1 MNSRKNH
8 NKKLM
13 LPVLIFLVGCLVLT
27 VVLYHSYRSNYKQ
40 VRNVT
45 ALNATTYAERLQN
58 DMNRGVA
65 ITDTLEEIVISE
77 NGKIDNFQKVARDL
91 MADFIQSIQIA
102 PDGVVTDIYP
112 EAGNEAGKIDLMH
125 DESRGEICRYGRDKN
140 IVTMQGPFDLKQGGQ
155 GIAIRNPVYLE
166 GADGSPVF
174 WGFTIVIIRVP
185 EIFTESIQ
193 ALTKFGYDYSLTKT
207 VSPLSDDTEIVSSSG
222 NIMKNPI
229 TFEFE
234 FGGCLFDFE
243 VMPADGWSHGW
254 NVFPQLFL
262 GICVI
267 LLLTGLTVVIL
278 VIERHRDILK
288 KMAITDPLT
297 GLLNRKGFDEQLKK
311 VMQSDLHIHCVG
323 IQMDI
328 DDFKFINDMYG
339 HVVGDAALKSL
350 AQDMQSYFNDNSILC
365 RNGGDEFSVILVD
378 TTEEEARK
386 KIEHFTLQPRYIT
399 YNGGEHPFYIS
410 LGYAE
415 YPKDCED
422 VLKLIRCA
430 DMALYAVK
438 LHGKHNC
445 SRYRGDYKIQH
456 RSQLGFALQD
466 VSKNL
471 PGAFLIY
478 IADPEN
484 DDILFAN
491 RELIELAGCSDF
503 DDFLDYTD
511 RRFRNLIHP
520 DERDSVETSIW
531 EQIDAK
537 TSGNNDYVRF
547 HFAKK
552 DGTYLPVLDHGR
564 IVENRYYGNV
574 FYVLIMDCALVES
587 YYDNKTGLGTVQ
599 ERSHIIPVSR

>member
-1 MNSRKNH
+1 
-8 NKKLM
+8 M
-13 LPVLIFLVGCLVLT
+13 LPVLVFLVGCMVLT

-65 ITDTLEEIVISE
+65 ITDTLEEIAISE
-77 NGKIDNFQKVARDL
+77 NGKIDNFQKVARNL
-91 MADFIQSIQIA
+91 MSDYIQSIQIA

-112 EAGNEAGKIDLMH
+112 ETGNEAGKIDLIH

-193 ALTKFGYDYSLTKT
+193 SLTKFGYDYSLIKT

-267 LLLTGLTVVIL
+267 LLLTGLTVGIL
-278 VIERHRDILK
+278 VIERHRDTLK

-311 VMQSDLHIHCVG
+311 VMQGDLHIHCVG
-323 IQMDI
+323 VQMDI

-386 KIEHFTLQPRYIT
+386 KIEHFTLQPRHIT
-399 YNGGEHPFYIS
+399 YNGEEHPFYIS

-422 VLKLIRCA
+422 VSELIRCA

-445 SRYRGDYKIQH
+445 SPYRGDYKIQH

-491 RELIELAGCSDF
+491 RELIELAGCRDF

-520 DERDSVETSIW
+520 DERNSVETSIW

-552 DGTYLPVLDHGR
+552 DGTYIPVLDHGR

-574 FYVLIMDCALVES
+574 FYVLIMDCALIES
-587 YYDNKTGLGTVQ
+587 YYDNKTGLKTVQ
-599 ERSHIIPVSR
+599 E

>member
-45 ALNATTYAERLQN
+45 ALNAATYAERLQN

-65 ITDTLEEIVISE
+65 ITDTLEEIAISE

-102 PDGVVTDIYP
+102 PDGVVTAIYP
-112 EAGNEAGKIDLMH
+112 EAGNEAGKIDLVR

-234 FGGCLFDFE
+234 FCGSLFDFE

-278 VIERHRDILK
+278 VIERNRDTLK

-297 GLLNRKGFDEQLKK
+297 GLLNRKGFDEQLKN
-311 VMQSDLHIHCVG
+311 VMQGDLHIHCVG

-386 KIEHFTLQPRYIT
+386 KIEHFTIQPRHIT
-399 YNGGEHPFYIS
+399 YNGEEHPFYIS

-484 DDILFAN
+484 DNILFAN
-491 RELIELAGCSDF
+491 RELIEFAGCRDF

-511 RRFRNLIHP
+511 HRFRNLIHP

-531 EQIDAK
+531 KQIYAK

-587 YYDNKTGLGTVQ
+587 YYDNKIGLETVP
-599 ERSHIIPVSR
+599 E

>member
-8 NKKLM
+8 NKKPM

-65 ITDTLEEIVISE
+65 ITDTLEEIAISE

-297 GLLNRKGFDEQLKK
+297 GLLNRKGFDEQLKN
-311 VMQSDLHIHCVG
+311 VMQGDLHIHCVG

-386 KIEHFTLQPRYIT
+386 KIEHFTLQPRHIT
-399 YNGGEHPFYIS
+399 YNGEEHPFYIS

-456 RSQLGFALQD
+456 RRQLGFALQD

-599 ERSHIIPVSR
+599 E

>member
-65 ITDTLEEIVISE
+65 ITDTLEEIAISE

-185 EIFTESIQ
+185 EIFT
-193 ALTKFGYDYSLTKT
+193 KFGYDYSLTKT

-234 FGGCLFDFE
+234 FCGSLFDFE
-243 VMPADGWSHGW
+243 IMPADGWSHGW

-278 VIERHRDILK
+278 VIERHRDTLK

-311 VMQSDLHIHCVG
+311 VMQGDLHIHCVG

-350 AQDMQSYFNDNSILC
+350 AQDIQSYFNDNSIIC
-365 RNGGDEFSVILVD
+365 RNGGDEFSAILVD

-386 KIEHFTLQPRYIT
+386 KIEQFTLQSRHIT

-422 VLKLIRCA
+422 VSELIRCA

-445 SRYRGDYKIQH
+445 SPYRGAYKMQH

-484 DDILFAN
+484 DNILFAN
-491 RELIELAGCSDF
+491 RELIEFAGCRDF

-511 RRFRNLIHP
+511 HRFRNLVHP

-531 EQIDAK
+531 KQIDAK

-564 IVENRYYGNV
+564 IV
-574 FYVLIMDCALVES
+574 
-587 YYDNKTGLGTVQ
+587 
-599 ERSHIIPVSR
+599 

>member
-45 ALNATTYAERLQN
+45 ALNAATYAERLQN

-65 ITDTLEEIVISE
+65 ITDTLEEIAISE

-112 EAGNEAGKIDLMH
+112 EAGNEAGKIDLMN

-234 FGGCLFDFE
+234 FCGSLFDFE

-278 VIERHRDILK
+278 VIERNRDTLK

-297 GLLNRKGFDEQLKK
+297 GLLNRKGFDEQLKN
-311 VMQSDLHIHCVG
+311 VMQGDLHIHCVG

-386 KIEHFTLQPRYIT
+386 KIEHFTIQPRHIT
-399 YNGGEHPFYIS
+399 YNGEEHPFYIS

-491 RELIELAGCSDF
+491 HELIELAGCKDF

-537 TSGNNDYVRF
+537 TNGNNDYVRF

-587 YYDNKTGLGTVQ
+587 YYDNKTGLETVP
-599 ERSHIIPVSR
+599 E

>member
-65 ITDTLEEIVISE
+65 ITDTLEEIAISA
-77 NGKIDNFQKVARDL
+77 NGEIDNFQKVAQNL

-193 ALTKFGYDYSLTKT
+193 SLTKFGYDYSLTKT

-386 KIEHFTLQPRYIT
+386 KIEHFTLQPRHIT
-399 YNGGEHPFYIS
+399 YNGEEHPFYIS

-491 RELIELAGCSDF
+491 RELIELAGCRDF

-587 YYDNKTGLGTVQ
+587 YYDNKTGLETVP
-599 ERSHIIPVSR
+599 E

>member
-45 ALNATTYAERLQN
+45 ALNAATYAERLQN

-65 ITDTLEEIVISE
+65 ITDTLEEIAISE
-77 NGKIDNFQKVARDL
+77 NGKIDNFQKVARNL
-91 MADFIQSIQIA
+91 MSDYIQSIQIA

-112 EAGNEAGKIDLMH
+112 ETGNEAGKIDLIH

-193 ALTKFGYDYSLTKT
+193 SLTKFGYDYSLIKT

-267 LLLTGLTVVIL
+267 LLLTGLTVGIL
-278 VIERHRDILK
+278 VIERHRDTLK

-311 VMQSDLHIHCVG
+311 VMQGDLHIHCVG
-323 IQMDI
+323 VQMDI

-386 KIEHFTLQPRYIT
+386 KIEHFTLQPRHIT
-399 YNGGEHPFYIS
+399 YNGEEHPFYIS

-422 VLKLIRCA
+422 VSELIRCA

-445 SRYRGDYKIQH
+445 SPYRGDYKIQH

-491 RELIELAGCSDF
+491 RELIELAGCRDF

-531 EQIDAK
+531 KQIDAK

-587 YYDNKTGLGTVQ
+587 YYDNKIGLETVP
-599 ERSHIIPVSR
+599 E

>member
-65 ITDTLEEIVISE
+65 ITDTLEEIAISE

-166 GADGSPVF
+166 CADGSPVF

-288 KMAITDPLT
+288 KIAITDPLT

-311 VMQSDLHIHCVG
+311 VMQGDLHIHCVG

-386 KIEHFTLQPRYIT
+386 KIEHFTLQPRHIT
-399 YNGGEHPFYIS
+399 YNGEEHPFYIS

-456 RSQLGFALQD
+456 RRQLGFALQD

-491 RELIELAGCSDF
+491 RELIELAGCRDF

-537 TSGNNDYVRF
+537 TNGNNDYVRF

-552 DGTYLPVLDHGR
+552 DGSYLPVLDHGR

-599 ERSHIIPVSR
+599 E

>member
-65 ITDTLEEIVISE
+65 ITDTLEEIAISA
-77 NGKIDNFQKVARDL
+77 NGEIDNFQKVARNL

-112 EAGNEAGKIDLMH
+112 EAGNEAGKIDLIH

-386 KIEHFTLQPRYIT
+386 KIEHFTLQPRHIT
-399 YNGGEHPFYIS
+399 YNGEEHPFYIS

-491 RELIELAGCSDF
+491 RELIELAGCRDF

-511 RRFRNLIHP
+511 HRFRNLIHP

-537 TSGNNDYVRF
+537 TNGNNDYVRF

-552 DGTYLPVLDHGR
+552 DGSYLPVLDHGR

-599 ERSHIIPVSR
+599 E

>member
-65 ITDTLEEIVISE
+65 ITDTLEEIAISE

-234 FGGCLFDFE
+234 FCGSLFDFE
-243 VMPADGWSHGW
+243 IMPADGWSHGW

-278 VIERHRDILK
+278 VIERHRDTLK

-311 VMQSDLHIHCVG
+311 VMQGDLHFHCVG

-350 AQDMQSYFNDNSILC
+350 AQDMQSYFNDNSIIC
-365 RNGGDEFSVILVD
+365 RNGGDEFSAILVD

-386 KIEHFTLQPRYIT
+386 KIEQFTLQPRHIT

-422 VLKLIRCA
+422 VSELIRCA

-445 SRYRGDYKIQH
+445 SPYRGAYKMQH

-484 DDILFAN
+484 DNILFAN
-491 RELIELAGCSDF
+491 RELIEFAGCRDF

-511 RRFRNLIHP
+511 HRFRNLVHP

-531 EQIDAK
+531 KQIDAK

-587 YYDNKTGLGTVQ
+587 YYDNKTGLETVP
-599 ERSHIIPVSR
+599 E

>member
-1 MNSRKNH
+1 MNLRKNH

-13 LPVLIFLVGCLVLT
+13 LPVLVFLVGCMVLT

-65 ITDTLEEIVISE
+65 ITDTLEEIAISE
-77 NGKIDNFQKVARDL
+77 NGKIDNFQKVARNL
-91 MADFIQSIQIA
+91 MSDYIQSIQIA

-112 EAGNEAGKIDLMH
+112 ETGNEAGKIDLIH

-193 ALTKFGYDYSLTKT
+193 SLTKFGYDYSLIKT

-267 LLLTGLTVVIL
+267 LLLTGLTVGIL
-278 VIERHRDILK
+278 VIERHRDTLK

-311 VMQSDLHIHCVG
+311 VMQGDLHIHCVG

-386 KIEHFTLQPRYIT
+386 KIEHFTLQPRHIT
-399 YNGGEHPFYIS
+399 YNGEEHPFYIS

-422 VLKLIRCA
+422 VSELIRCA

-445 SRYRGDYKIQH
+445 SPYRGDYKIQH

-491 RELIELAGCSDF
+491 RELIELAGCRDF

-552 DGTYLPVLDHGR
+552 DGTYIPVLDHGR

-574 FYVLIMDCALVES
+574 FYVLIMDCALIES
-587 YYDNKTGLGTVQ
+587 YYDNKTGLKTVQ
-599 ERSHIIPVSR
+599 E

>member
-13 LPVLIFLVGCLVLT
+13 LPVLIFLVGCLGLT

-65 ITDTLEEIVISE
+65 ITDTLEEIAISA
-77 NGKIDNFQKVARDL
+77 NGKIDNFQKVAQNL

-112 EAGNEAGKIDLMH
+112 EAGNEAGKIDLIH

-193 ALTKFGYDYSLTKT
+193 SLTKFGYDYSLTKT

-234 FGGCLFDFE
+234 FCGSLFDFE

-278 VIERHRDILK
+278 VIERHRDTLK

-311 VMQSDLHIHCVG
+311 VMQGDLHIHCVG

-350 AQDMQSYFNDNSILC
+350 AQDMQSYFNDNSIIC

-378 TTEEEARK
+378 ATEEETRK
-386 KIEHFTLQPRYIT
+386 KIEQFTLQPRYIT

-422 VLKLIRCA
+422 VSELIRCA

-438 LHGKHNC
+438 LREKHNC
-445 SRYRGDYKIQH
+445 SPYREAHKMQH

-484 DDILFAN
+484 DNILFAN
-491 RELIELAGCSDF
+491 RELIEFAGCRDF

-511 RRFRNLIHP
+511 HRFRNLIHP

-537 TSGNNDYVRF
+537 ISGNNDYVRF

-587 YYDNKTGLGTVQ
+587 YYDNKIGLGTVP
-599 ERSHIIPVSR
+599 E

>member
-8 NKKLM
+8 DKKLM

-45 ALNATTYAERLQN
+45 ALNAATYAERLQN

-65 ITDTLEEIVISE
+65 ITDTLEEIAISE

-112 EAGNEAGKIDLMH
+112 EAGNEAGKIDLMN

-234 FGGCLFDFE
+234 FCGSLFDFE

-278 VIERHRDILK
+278 VIERNRDTLK

-297 GLLNRKGFDEQLKK
+297 GLLNRKGFDEQLKN
-311 VMQSDLHIHCVG
+311 VMQGDLHIHCVG

-350 AQDMQSYFNDNSILC
+350 AQDMQSYFNDNSIIC
-365 RNGGDEFSVILVD
+365 RNGGDEFSAILVD

-386 KIEHFTLQPRYIT
+386 KIEQFTLQPRHIT
-399 YNGGEHPFYIS
+399 YNGGERPFYIS

-422 VLKLIRCA
+422 VSELIRCA

-445 SRYRGDYKIQH
+445 SPYRGAYKMQH

-478 IADPEN
+478 
-484 DDILFAN
+484 
-491 RELIELAGCSDF
+491 
-503 DDFLDYTD
+503 
-511 RRFRNLIHP
+511 
-520 DERDSVETSIW
+520 
-531 EQIDAK
+531 
-537 TSGNNDYVRF
+537 SG
-547 HFAKK
+547 
-552 DGTYLPVLDHGR
+552 
-564 IVENRYYGNV
+564 
-574 FYVLIMDCALVES
+574 
-587 YYDNKTGLGTVQ
+587 
-599 ERSHIIPVSR
+599 SRK

>member
-45 ALNATTYAERLQN
+45 ALNAATYAERLQN

-65 ITDTLEEIVISE
+65 ITDTLEEIAISE

-112 EAGNEAGKIDLMH
+112 EAGNEAGKIDLMR

-234 FGGCLFDFE
+234 FCGSLFDFE

-278 VIERHRDILK
+278 VIERNRDTLK

-297 GLLNRKGFDEQLKK
+297 GLLNRKGFDEQLKN
-311 VMQSDLHIHCVG
+311 VMQGDLHIHCVG

-386 KIEHFTLQPRYIT
+386 KIEHFTIQPRHIT
-399 YNGGEHPFYIS
+399 YNGEEHPFYIS

-491 RELIELAGCSDF
+491 HELIELAGCRDF

-537 TSGNNDYVRF
+537 TNGNNDYVRF

-587 YYDNKTGLGTVQ
+587 YYDNKTGLETVP
-599 ERSHIIPVSR
+599 E

>member
-8 NKKLM
+8 DKKLM

-45 ALNATTYAERLQN
+45 ALNAATYAERLQN

-65 ITDTLEEIVISE
+65 ITDTLEEIAISE

-112 EAGNEAGKIDLMH
+112 EAGNEAGKIDLMN

-234 FGGCLFDFE
+234 FCGSLFDFE

-278 VIERHRDILK
+278 VIERNRDTLK

-297 GLLNRKGFDEQLKK
+297 GLLNRKGFDEQLKN
-311 VMQSDLHIHCVG
+311 VMQGDLHIHCVG

-339 HVVGDAALKSL
+339 HVVGDTALKSL
-350 AQDMQSYFNDNSILC
+350 AQDMKDNFGVNAILC
-365 RNGGDEFSVILVD
+365 RNGGDEFSVILIG
-378 TTEEEARK
+378 TTEEEAK
-386 KIEHFTLQPRYIT
+386 SIIESFTLKPRHIT
-399 YNGGEHPFYIS
+399 YNGEEHPFYIS

-415 YPKDCED
+415 YPKDCDD
-422 VLKLIRCA
+422 VLELIRCA

-438 LHGKHNC
+438 LHGKHSC
-445 SRYRGDYKIQH
+445 SPYRSDYKIQH

-478 IADPEN
+478 IADPE
-484 DDILFAN
+484 DDRILFAN
-491 RELIELAGCSDF
+491 RELIEFAGCKDF
-503 DDFLDYTD
+503 DDFLDYTGQ
-511 RRFRNLIHP
+511 RFRNLIHP

-531 EQIDAK
+531 KQIDAK

-552 DGTYLPVLDHGR
+552 DGSYRPVLDHGR
-564 IVENRYYGNV
+564 IVESRYYGNV
-574 FYVLIMDCALVES
+574 FYVLIMDCALIES
-587 YYDNKTGLGTVQ
+587 FYDGF
-599 ERSHIIPVSR
+599 SR

>member
-65 ITDTLEEIVISE
+65 ITDTLEEIAISE
-77 NGKIDNFQKVARDL
+77 NGEIDNFQKVARDL

-112 EAGNEAGKIDLMH
+112 EAGNEAGKIDLIH

-193 ALTKFGYDYSLTKT
+193 SLTKFGYDYSLTKT

-288 KMAITDPLT
+288 KIAITDPLT

-311 VMQSDLHIHCVG
+311 VMQGDLHIHCVG

-386 KIEHFTLQPRYIT
+386 KIEHFTLQPRHIT
-399 YNGGEHPFYIS
+399 YNGEEHPFYIS

-491 RELIELAGCSDF
+491 RELIELAGCRDF

-564 IVENRYYGNV
+564 IVENRYYGDV

-599 ERSHIIPVSR
+599 E

>member
-1 MNSRKNH
+1 
-8 NKKLM
+8 M
-13 LPVLIFLVGCLVLT
+13 LPVLVFLVGCMVLT

-65 ITDTLEEIVISE
+65 ITDTLEEIAISE
-77 NGKIDNFQKVARDL
+77 NGKIDNFQKVARNL
-91 MADFIQSIQIA
+91 MSDYIQSIQIA

-112 EAGNEAGKIDLMH
+112 ETGNEAGKIDLIH

-193 ALTKFGYDYSLTKT
+193 SLTKFGYDYSLIKT

-267 LLLTGLTVVIL
+267 LLLTGLTVGIL
-278 VIERHRDILK
+278 VIERHRDTLK

-311 VMQSDLHIHCVG
+311 VMQGDLHIHCVG
-323 IQMDI
+323 VQMDI

-386 KIEHFTLQPRYIT
+386 KIEHFTLQPRHIT
-399 YNGGEHPFYIS
+399 YNGEEHPFYIS

-422 VLKLIRCA
+422 VSELIRCA

-445 SRYRGDYKIQH
+445 SPYRGDYKIQH

-491 RELIELAGCSDF
+491 RELIELAGCRDF

-552 DGTYLPVLDHGR
+552 DGTYIPVLDHGR

-574 FYVLIMDCALVES
+574 FYVLIMDCALIES
-587 YYDNKTGLGTVQ
+587 YYDNKTGLKTVQ
-599 ERSHIIPVSR
+599 E

>member
-1 MNSRKNH
+1 MNLRKNH

-13 LPVLIFLVGCLVLT
+13 LPVLVFLVGCMVLT

-65 ITDTLEEIVISE
+65 ITDTLEEIAISE
-77 NGKIDNFQKVARDL
+77 NGKIDNFQKVARNL
-91 MADFIQSIQIA
+91 MSDYIQSIQIA

-112 EAGNEAGKIDLMH
+112 ETGNEAGKIDLIH

-193 ALTKFGYDYSLTKT
+193 SLTKFGYDYSLIKT

-267 LLLTGLTVVIL
+267 LLLTGLTVGIL
-278 VIERHRDILK
+278 VIERHRDTLK

-311 VMQSDLHIHCVG
+311 VMQGDLHIHCVG
-323 IQMDI
+323 VQMDI

-386 KIEHFTLQPRYIT
+386 KIEHFTLQPRHIT
-399 YNGGEHPFYIS
+399 YNGEEHPFYIS

-422 VLKLIRCA
+422 VSELIRCA

-445 SRYRGDYKIQH
+445 SPYRGDYKIQH

-491 RELIELAGCSDF
+491 RELIELAGCRDF

-520 DERDSVETSIW
+520 DERNSVETSIW

-552 DGTYLPVLDHGR
+552 DGTYIPVLDHGR

-574 FYVLIMDCALVES
+574 FYVLIMDCALIES
-587 YYDNKTGLGTVQ
+587 YYDNKTGLKTVQ
-599 ERSHIIPVSR
+599 E

>member
-27 VVLYHSYRSNYKQ
+27 IVLYHSYRSNYKQ

-65 ITDTLEEIVISE
+65 ITDTLEEIAISA
-77 NGKIDNFQKVARDL
+77 NGEIDNFQKVARNL

-112 EAGNEAGKIDLMH
+112 EAGNEAGKIDLIH

-193 ALTKFGYDYSLTKT
+193 SLTKFGYDYSLTKT

-234 FGGCLFDFE
+234 FCGSLFDFE

-288 KMAITDPLT
+288 KIAITDPLT

-311 VMQSDLHIHCVG
+311 VMQGDLHIHCVG

-386 KIEHFTLQPRYIT
+386 KIEHFTLQPRHIT
-399 YNGGEHPFYIS
+399 YNGEEHPFYIS

-456 RSQLGFALQD
+456 RRQLGFALQD

-599 ERSHIIPVSR
+599 E

>member
-45 ALNATTYAERLQN
+45 ALNAATYAERLQN

-65 ITDTLEEIVISE
+65 ITDTLEEIAISE

-102 PDGVVTDIYP
+102 PDGVVTAIYP
-112 EAGNEAGKIDLMH
+112 EAGNEAGKIDLVR

-234 FGGCLFDFE
+234 FCGSLFDFE

-278 VIERHRDILK
+278 VIERNRDTLK

-297 GLLNRKGFDEQLKK
+297 GLLNRKGFDEQLKN
-311 VMQSDLHIHCVG
+311 VMQGDLHIHCVG

-386 KIEHFTLQPRYIT
+386 KIEHFTIQPRHIT
-399 YNGGEHPFYIS
+399 YNGEEHPFYIS

-491 RELIELAGCSDF
+491 HELIELAGCRDF

-537 TSGNNDYVRF
+537 TNGNNDYVRF

-587 YYDNKTGLGTVQ
+587 YYDNKTGLETVP
-599 ERSHIIPVSR
+599 E

>member
-65 ITDTLEEIVISE
+65 ITDTLEEIAISE

-112 EAGNEAGKIDLMH
+112 EAGNEAGKIDLIH

-193 ALTKFGYDYSLTKT
+193 SLTKFGYDYSLTKT

-288 KMAITDPLT
+288 KIAITDPLT

-311 VMQSDLHIHCVG
+311 VMQGDLHIHCVG

-386 KIEHFTLQPRYIT
+386 KIEHFNLQPRHIT
-399 YNGGEHPFYIS
+399 YNGEEHPFYIS

-491 RELIELAGCSDF
+491 RELIELAGCRDF

-564 IVENRYYGNV
+564 IVENRYYGDV

-587 YYDNKTGLGTVQ
+587 YYDNKTGLETVP
-599 ERSHIIPVSR
+599 E

>member
-45 ALNATTYAERLQN
+45 ALNAATYAERLQN

-65 ITDTLEEIVISE
+65 ITDTLEEIAISE

-102 PDGVVTDIYP
+102 PDGVVTAIYP
-112 EAGNEAGKIDLMH
+112 EAGNEAGKIDLMR

-174 WGFTIVIIRVP
+174 CGFTIVIIRVP

-234 FGGCLFDFE
+234 FCGSLFDFE

-278 VIERHRDILK
+278 VIERNRDTLK

-297 GLLNRKGFDEQLKK
+297 GLLNRKGFDEQLKN
-311 VMQSDLHIHCVG
+311 VMQGDLHIHCVG

-386 KIEHFTLQPRYIT
+386 KIEHFTIQPRHIT
-399 YNGGEHPFYIS
+399 YNGEEHPFYIS

-491 RELIELAGCSDF
+491 HELIELAGCRDF

-537 TSGNNDYVRF
+537 TNGNNDYVRF

-587 YYDNKTGLGTVQ
+587 YYDNKTGLETVP
-599 ERSHIIPVSR
+599 E

>member
-45 ALNATTYAERLQN
+45 ALNAATYAERLQN

-65 ITDTLEEIVISE
+65 ITDTLEEIAISE

-102 PDGVVTDIYP
+102 PDGVVTAIYP
-112 EAGNEAGKIDLMH
+112 EAGNEAGKIDLMR

-234 FGGCLFDFE
+234 FCGSLFDFE

-278 VIERHRDILK
+278 VIGRNRDTLK

-297 GLLNRKGFDEQLKK
+297 GLLNRKGFDEQLKN
-311 VMQSDLHIHCVG
+311 VMQGDLHIHCVG

-350 AQDMQSYFNDNSILC
+350 AQDMQSYFNDNSIIC
-365 RNGGDEFSVILVD
+365 RNGGDEFSAILVD
-378 TTEEEARK
+378 TTEEETRK
-386 KIEHFTLQPRYIT
+386 KIEQFTLQPRHIT

-422 VLKLIRCA
+422 VSELIRCA

-445 SRYRGDYKIQH
+445 SRYRGAYKMQH

-491 RELIELAGCSDF
+491 HELIELAGCRDF

-537 TSGNNDYVRF
+537 TNGNNDYVRF

-587 YYDNKTGLGTVQ
+587 YYDNKTGLETVP
-599 ERSHIIPVSR
+599 E

>member
-13 LPVLIFLVGCLVLT
+13 LPILIFLVGCLVLT

-58 DMNRGVA
+58 DMNRGVV
-65 ITDTLEEIVISE
+65 ITDTLEEIAISA
-77 NGKIDNFQKVARDL
+77 NGKIDNFQKVARNL

-112 EAGNEAGKIDLMH
+112 EAGNEAGKIDLIH

-234 FGGCLFDFE
+234 FCGSLFDFE

-297 GLLNRKGFDEQLKK
+297 GLLNRKGFDEQLKN
-311 VMQSDLHIHCVG
+311 VMQGDLHIHCVG

-350 AQDMQSYFNDNSILC
+350 AQDMQSYFNDNSIIC

-386 KIEHFTLQPRYIT
+386 KIEQFTLQPRYIT

-422 VLKLIRCA
+422 VSELIRCA

-491 RELIELAGCSDF
+491 RELIELAGCRDF

-537 TSGNNDYVRF
+537 TNGNNDYVRF

-552 DGTYLPVLDHGR
+552 DGSYLPVLDHGR

-599 ERSHIIPVSR
+599 E

>member
-1 MNSRKNH
+1 MNLRKNH

-13 LPVLIFLVGCLVLT
+13 LPVLVFLVGCLVLT

-65 ITDTLEEIVISE
+65 ITDTLEEIAISE
-77 NGKIDNFQKVARDL
+77 NGKIDNFQKVARNL
-91 MADFIQSIQIA
+91 MSDFIQSIQIA

-112 EAGNEAGKIDLMH
+112 ETGNEAGKIDLIH

-193 ALTKFGYDYSLTKT
+193 SLTKFGYDYSLIKT

-267 LLLTGLTVVIL
+267 LLLTGLTVGIL
-278 VIERHRDILK
+278 VIERHRDTLK

-311 VMQSDLHIHCVG
+311 VMQGDLHIHCVG
-323 IQMDI
+323 VQMDI

-386 KIEHFTLQPRYIT
+386 KIEHFTLQPRHIT
-399 YNGGEHPFYIS
+399 YNGEEHPFYIS

-415 YPKDCED
+415 YPKDCEA
-422 VLKLIRCA
+422 VSELIRCA

-445 SRYRGDYKIQH
+445 SPYRGDYKIQH

-491 RELIELAGCSDF
+491 RELIELAGCRDF

-520 DERDSVETSIW
+520 DERNSVETSIW

-552 DGTYLPVLDHGR
+552 DGTYIPVLDHGR

-574 FYVLIMDCALVES
+574 FYVLIMDCALIES
-587 YYDNKTGLGTVQ
+587 YYDNKTGLKTVQ
-599 ERSHIIPVSR
+599 E

>member
-65 ITDTLEEIVISE
+65 ITDTLEEIAISE

-288 KMAITDPLT
+288 KIAITDPLT

-311 VMQSDLHIHCVG
+311 VMQGDLHIHCVG

-386 KIEHFTLQPRYIT
+386 KIEHFTLQPRHIT
-399 YNGGEHPFYIS
+399 YNGEEHPFYIS

-456 RSQLGFALQD
+456 RRQLGFALQD

-491 RELIELAGCSDF
+491 RELIELAGCRDF

-537 TSGNNDYVRF
+537 TNGNNDYVRF

-587 YYDNKTGLGTVQ
+587 YYDNKTGLETVP
-599 ERSHIIPVSR
+599 E